1 MAYSDS
7 LAERIR
13 GLVARRRGVTEK
25 KMFGG
30 VGFLL
35 NGNMLVGVWK
45 TSLIVRIGL
54 DEYDDALREPH
65 VGEFD
70 ITGRSMKGWVMV
82 EPDGIEDDEQ
92 LGQWIE
98 RATKFVKALP
108 TK

>member
-1 MAYSDS
+1 MAYSES

-13 GLVARRRGVTEK
+13 GMVARRRGVTEK

-35 NGNMLVGVWK
+35 NGHMLVGVWK
-45 TSLIVRIGL
+45 TSLIVRIGP
-54 DEYDDALREPH
+54 DEYDEALREPH

-70 ITGRSMKGWVMV
+70 ITGKSMKGWVMV
-82 EPDGIEDDEQ
+82 EPEGIEDDEQ

-98 RATKFVKALP
+98 RATKFVKTLP
-108 TK
+108 KK